1 MTKKES
7 KIESVIKEKQAKT
20 SSRTF
25 WTWLKFFA
33 MKWRFRL
40 DQSRAIFG
48 LLTFAALLAV
58 TYAPKIPWFK
68 DQGFL
73 GGEFFLTILV
83 LIVFMIGG
91 YLYDKFLRLWA
102 QTGTVTVSRN
112 PYTYVPS
119 PKEFNSTISWFTHIF
134 AALNQIAKKLDIEIE
149 GEELIK
155 QQLTHYVSLSVEDSD
170 FQEQAKKLKKL
181 THLILES
188 YIDSEEIVDID
199 EFLVDF
205 EKYLN
210 KRKKLD
216 KE

>member
-7 KIESVIKEKQAKT
+7 NIESVKEEKKAKF
-20 SSRTF
+20 SGKTF
-25 WTWLKFFA
+25 WTWFKLLA

-58 TYAPKIPWFK
+58 SYVSKIPWFR
-68 DQGFL
+68 DQGFWR
-73 GGEFFLTILV
+73 GEFFLTILI
-83 LIVFMIGG
+83 LIVFMMGG

-119 PKEFNSTISWFTHIF
+119 PKEFNSTISWFTYIF
-134 AALNQIAKKLDIEIE
+134 TALNQIAKKLDIEIE

-181 THLILES
+181 SHLILES

-199 EFLVDF
+199 EFLADF
-205 EKYLN
+205 EKYLKN
-210 KRKKLD
+210 VKK
-216 KE
+216 KN